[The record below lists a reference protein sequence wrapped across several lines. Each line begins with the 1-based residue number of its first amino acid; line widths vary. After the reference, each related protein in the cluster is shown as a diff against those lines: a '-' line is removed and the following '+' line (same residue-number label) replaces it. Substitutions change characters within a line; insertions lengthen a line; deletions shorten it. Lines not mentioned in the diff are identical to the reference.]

1 MAYLLLVDDDED
13 FAKALC
19 TVLENHG
26 YEVAVELVAERAVE
40 QIRRRRPDAV
50 ILDVMF
56 PESDTSGFEV
66 ARAIRRAFGELPV
79 LLLTAVNQSFPLG
92 FSKDDQDPTWL
103 PVAEFL
109 EKPVDFTLLR
119 EKLAALLKKK

>member
-13 FAKALC
+13 FARTVS

-26 YEVAVELVAERAVE
+26 YEVAMETVAQRAVE
-40 QIRRRRPDAV
+40 RIRLRRPDAV

-79 LLLTAVNQSFPLG
+79 LMLTAVNQSFPLG
-92 FSKDDQDPTWL
+92 FSKEDQDPTWL
-103 PVAEFL
+103 PVTEFL
-109 EKPVDFTLLR
+109 EKPVDFAVLR
-119 EKLAALLKKK
+119 EKLAAMLAKK

>member
-1 MAYLLLVDDDED
+1 MTTRISP
-13 FAKALC
+13 ALS

-26 YEVAVELVAERAVE
+26 YEVAVESVAERAVE
-40 QIRRRRPDAV
+40 RIRHRRPDAV
-50 ILDVMF
+50 ILNVMF

-79 LLLTAVNQSFPLG
+79 LMLTAVNQSFPLG
-92 FSKDDQDPTWL
+92 FSKEDQEATWL

-109 EKPVDFTLLR
+109 EKPVDFALLR
-119 EKLAALLKKK
+119 EKLASMLAKK